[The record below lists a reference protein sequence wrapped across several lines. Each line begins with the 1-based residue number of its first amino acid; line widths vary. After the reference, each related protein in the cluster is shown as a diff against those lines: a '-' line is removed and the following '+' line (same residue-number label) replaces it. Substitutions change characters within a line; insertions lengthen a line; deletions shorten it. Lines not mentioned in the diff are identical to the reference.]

1 MYVLRQILLP
11 AAAPRYIVHT
21 VKKRPDNIVRNIV
34 RNIVHHIVRNIVH
47 HIVHHIVRNIV
58 HHIIR
63 NIVHHIVR
71 NIVRNI
77 VGNIVRN
84 IVPAACCCSISTVMV
99 YDAEIYFLQNLY
111 LI

>member
-1 MYVLRQILLP
+1 MYVLPQILLP

-21 VKKRPDNIVRNIV
+21 VKKRPHHIVRNIV
-34 RNIVHHIVRNIVH
+34 RNIVHHIVRNIV
-47 HIVHHIVRNIV
+47 
-58 HHIIR
+58 R

-77 VGNIVRN
+77 AYN
-84 IVPAACCCSISTVMV
+84 IVPAACCCSIYTVMV